1 MTRED
6 MEYGYRQ
13 NGIIT
18 RAVKRVIK
26 GIKGCDF
33 GLLVIVLFLIAFG
46 LVMIYSSSYYNAAKY
61 YNDPMLFVKAQ
72 FKNFLLGLV
81 LMFMVMSVDYHIY
94 IKKFFKFPLIFW
106 GILFC
111 IGLQALVLVMGETT
125 GGATR
130 WIPIG
135 SYQFQPSELSK
146 IVIIIY
152 MAFVVQKNTRR
163 LDKVTGF
170 ILCIFWTLPII
181 GLVVK
186 ENLSTAIIMVAIVG
200 VICFV
205 ASRKIVYFVTALGA
219 AAAMVYV
226 FITNVSFRGGR
237 IEAWL
242 DVENHP
248 KGYQT
253 LQSLYAI
260 ADGGL
265 FGKGLGGSIQKLG
278 YIPEVHNDMIFS
290 IVCEELG
297 LFGAAALIIVFAL
310 LLWRIYTVAVNA
322 KDLYGS
328 LIATGV
334 FVHIA
339 VQVILNIAV
348 VTNTIPNTGI
358 PLPFISYGGTSLIA
372 LMIEIGL
379 VLSVSCEVEYGK
391 ELKG

>member
-1 MTRED
+1 
-6 MEYGYRQ
+6 MEYGYK
-13 NGIIT
+13 NSSIVS
-18 RAVKRVIK
+18 RAVKRVIR
-26 GIKGCDF
+26 GIFGCDF
-33 GLLVIVLFLIAFG
+33 SLLVLVLFLIGFG

-61 YNDPMLFVKAQ
+61 YSDPLLFVNSQ
-72 FKNFLLGLV
+72 FKNFLLGLAAMAAV
-81 LMFMVMSVDYHIY
+81 TSIDYHVY
-94 IKKFFKFPLIFW
+94 IKRFLKMPLIFW
-106 GILFC
+106 GVLGC
-111 IGLQALVLVMGETT
+111 MALQVLVLVLGETT
-125 GGATR
+125 GGAQR

-135 SYQFQPSELSK
+135 GIKFQPSEVSK

-152 MAFVVQKNTRR
+152 MAFVVQKNLRK
-163 LDKVTGF
+163 LDTFKGF
-170 ILCIFWTLPII
+170 FFSILFVLPVIV
-181 GLVVK
+181 LVLK
-186 ENLSTAIIMVAIVG
+186 ENLSTAIVMVAITG

-205 ASRKIVYFVTALGA
+205 ASRKIAYFVVALGGIGA
-219 AAAMVYV
+219 LGYV
-226 FITNVSFRGGR
+226 FITQVDFRSTR
-237 IEAWL
+237 IDAWL

-265 FGKGLGGSIQKLG
+265 FGKGLGGGLQKLG

-290 IVCEELG
+290 IICEELG
-297 LFGAAALIIVFAL
+297 LFGAAAILIVFIM
-310 LLWRIYTVAVNA
+310 LLWRIYIIAVNA
-322 KDLYGS
+322 RDLYGS

-339 VQVILNIAV
+339 VQLILNVAV

-379 VLSVSCEVEYGK
+379 VLSVSSDIRYDGR
-391 ELKG
+391 LKG